1 MSTSRRIQRVNSL
14 LKEVLSEVLARD
26 LENQNLPE
34 FLTVIEV
41 DTTKDL
47 RYAKVYIS
55 LITADPKA
63 KTAAIER
70 LQILSGY
77 IAILASKKVSLR
89 YFPALTFK
97 IDESADKYMQ
107 IDDILKKVGQLDSEI
122 AKSPEE

>member
-34 FLTVIEV
+34 LLTVIEV

-47 RYAKVYIS
+47 RYAKVYVS
-55 LITADPKA
+55 LISPDRKS
-63 KTAAIER
+63 KEAAIER
-70 LQILSGY
+70 LQILAGY

-107 IDDILKKVGQLDSEI
+107 IDDLLRKVGDLDSQTVE
-122 AKSPEE
+122 SPEE

>member
-26 LENQNLPE
+26 LENQNLPQ

-41 DTTKDL
+41 DTSKDL
-47 RYAKVYIS
+47 HYAKVYIS
-55 LITADPKA
+55 MISPDRKS
-63 KTAAIER
+63 KEAAIER
-70 LQILSGY
+70 LQTLAGY

-107 IDDILKKVGQLDSEI
+107 IDDLLRKAGQIESETT
-122 AKSPEE
+122 KSSEE

>member
-34 FLTVIEV
+34 LLTVIEV

-47 RYAKVYIS
+47 RYAKVYVS
-55 LITADPKA
+55 LISPDRKS
-63 KTAAIER
+63 KEAAIER
-70 LQILSGY
+70 LQILAGY

-107 IDDILKKVGQLDSEI
+107 IDDLLRKVGDLDSQTVQ
-122 AKSPEE
+122 SPEE

>member
-1 MSTSRRIQRVNSL
+1 MSISRRIQRVNSL

-41 DTTKDL
+41 NTTKDL

-55 LITADPKA
+55 LISPDRKS
-63 KTAAIER
+63 KEAAIER
-70 LQILSGY
+70 LQILAGY

-107 IDDILKKVGQLDSEI
+107 IDDLLKKAGELESDTE
-122 AKSPEE
+122 KSPEE